1 MTAETRKVHEYCIP
15 IHGRYRDYRRGRAM
29 PNIFW
34 YYGLIVIGTVII
46 VYTAYKKRSVTDLFS
61 YFVFATAWSWV
72 GEAVILFALNA
83 YAYKPGLYTDPFA
96 ENIIGHIIA
105 NTALW
110 ASTAIWV
117 MYFQPSYPWIGLIS
131 IAFMPIEIVFL
142 KADAYDHYWWHTYM
156 TGIATFIFMAAM
168 KKWYSIVNKKRH
180 KFPRIITF
188 WTIAWI
194 ILQTPTSVLMLFGKQ
209 FFHVNWVENTY
220 RDSTLFSGFLYH
232 VCMAII
238 FIFCIYIP
246 KKRYWNVVPF
256 FILLLGD
263 VILIN
268 MKILVFY
275 EDWKL
280 SYLIYIRAA
289 SVLFFIL
296 MEKFTLRQVKV
307 ENPT

>member
-1 MTAETRKVHEYCIP
+1 
-15 IHGRYRDYRRGRAM
+15 M

-34 YYGLIVIGTVII
+34 YYGLIVIGAVIT
-46 VYTAYKKRSVTDLFS
+46 VYTAYKKRSVADLFS
-61 YFVFATAWSWV
+61 YFVFATAWSWI
-72 GEAVILFALNA
+72 GEAIVLFVLNA
-83 YAYKPGLYTDPFA
+83 YVYKPGLYTNPFA

-110 ASTAIWV
+110 ASVAVWV
-117 MYFQPSYPWIGLIS
+117 MYFQPSYRWIGLIS

-142 KADAYDHYWWHTYM
+142 KVDAYDHHWWRTYM
-156 TGIATFIFMAAM
+156 TGIATFIFMTAM
-168 KKWYSIVNKKRH
+168 KKWYSIVNRKKH

-209 FFHVNWVENTY
+209 FFHVNWVENIY

-232 VCMAII
+232 VCMAVI

-280 SYLIYIRAA
+280 SYLICIRAA
-289 SVLFFIL
+289 SLLLFIL